1 MQQNCSIWVD
11 NQIDTIKIFKIN
23 VSLSSNLI
31 FLLIINEYISQGS
44 GVVMSTNYVQ
54 IRISKFSYEL
64 DEPCDSFNLTT
75 NCVESFALKRPN

>member
-11 NQIDTIKIFKIN
+11 NQIDDTIKIFKMN

-31 FLLIINEYISQGS
+31 FPLIINNMNTS
-44 GVVMSTNYVQ
+44 GLMSTNYVQ

>member
-11 NQIDTIKIFKIN
+11 NQIDTIKIFKTN

-31 FLLIINEYISQGS
+31 FLLITDNMNTS
-44 GVVMSTNYVQ
+44 GLMSTTTNYVQ
-54 IRISKFSYEL
+54 IRILKFSYEL